1 MMKKILFVCTGNTCR
16 SPMAAAIF
24 NSLAAQ
30 KGLDYVAESAGV
42 AAVGDRPASENAV
55 KAMAEIGIDLSTHRT
70 RFLPALDL
78 NEFSLFVALNDE
90 HYEILRSIGIPDNML
105 RLLRRAPNVDD
116 IYDLRQGIVD
126 PYGGD
131 INAYRK
137 CREEIIGA
145 VKVLLT
151 SL

>member
-1 MMKKILFVCTGNTCR
+1 MKKILFVCTGNTCR
-16 SPMAAAIF
+16 SPMAAVIF
-24 NSLAAQ
+24 NSIAAE

-42 AAVGDRPASENAV
+42 AAVGDRPASQNAI
-55 KAMAEIGIDLSTHRT
+55 KAVAEIGLNLSGHRT
-70 RFLPALDL
+70 RFLPSLDL
-78 NEFSLFVALNDE
+78 NEYSLFVALNDE
-90 HYEILRSIGIPDNML
+90 HYEILRSIGIPDSML

-137 CREEIIGA
+137 CRDEIIGA
-145 VKVLLT
+145 VKMLITTL
-151 SL
+151 